1 MKKSL
6 VSFAAVAGFA
16 VTGCAVPTPTTW
28 EAIENRGYV
37 IVGLDDTFAPMGF
50 RDSNNEIVGFDV
62 DLAKLVFDTLDIDVR
77 FQPIE
82 WGAKVLELDAGNID
96 MIWNGLTITEPRRL
110 EMLFS
115 DPYINNRQV
124 VLTRFNDTIDTLA
137 ELTSVKI
144 GVQSTSASETIV
156 EENVTFTGTG
166 ELLKYDTF
174 NEALIDLKN
183 GLISAVVMDEIAGRY
198 AISQQPNQFR
208 VMSEDFGGE
217 QYGIGFRLAN
227 DTIRDTINDTLFDLI
242 ESGEATAISETWF
255 SEDVLI
261 RR

>member
-1 MKKSL
+1 
-6 VSFAAVAGFA
+6 
-16 VTGCAVPTPTTW
+16 
-28 EAIENRGYV
+28 
-37 IVGLDDTFAPMGF
+37 
-50 RDSNNEIVGFDV
+50 
-62 DLAKLVFDTLDIDVR
+62 
-77 FQPIE
+77 
-82 WGAKVLELDAGNID
+82 
-96 MIWNGLTITEPRRL
+96 
-110 EMLFS
+110 MLFS

-144 GVQSTSASETIV
+144 GVQSTSASEMIV
-156 EENVTFTGTG
+156 EENVTFTGQG

-174 NEALIDLKN
+174 NEALIDLNN
-183 GLISAVVMDEIAGRY
+183 GLISAVVMDEITGRY

-208 VMSEDFGGE
+208 VMSEDFGGK

-227 DTIRDTINDTLFDLI
+227 DTIRDTVNDTLFDLI
-242 ESGEATAISETWF
+242 DSGEATSISETWF

>member
-1 MKKSL
+1 
-6 VSFAAVAGFA
+6 
-16 VTGCAVPTPTTW
+16 
-28 EAIENRGYV
+28 
-37 IVGLDDTFAPMGF
+37 
-50 RDSNNEIVGFDV
+50 
-62 DLAKLVFDTLDIDVR
+62 
-77 FQPIE
+77 
-82 WGAKVLELDAGNID
+82 
-96 MIWNGLTITEPRRL
+96 
-110 EMLFS
+110 
-115 DPYINNRQV
+115 
-124 VLTRFNDTIDTLA
+124 
-137 ELTSVKI
+137 LTSVKI

-156 EENVTFTGTG
+156 EENVTFTGQG

-227 DTIRDTINDTLFDLI
+227 DTIRDTVNDTLFDLI